1 MGAMA
6 KTNQI
11 SAADML
17 SDDSDE
23 RRKKRRKFSKTLRHI
38 MREEQPLTNYQMA
51 AMFDDDGDLGTAMR
65 QMLLSGQ

>member
-11 SAADML
+11 SAADMA
-17 SDDSDE
+17 SDDNDE
-23 RRKKRRKFSKTLRHI
+23 RRKKRRKFNKTLRHI